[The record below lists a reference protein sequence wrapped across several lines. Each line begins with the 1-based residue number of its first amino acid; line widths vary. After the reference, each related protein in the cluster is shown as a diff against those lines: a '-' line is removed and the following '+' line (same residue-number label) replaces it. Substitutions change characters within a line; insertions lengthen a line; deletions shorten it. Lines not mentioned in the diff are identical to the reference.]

1 MVAART
7 ATTVGAS
14 TLREVRWHH
23 GPVATSPSGSSQP
36 PSDRARELAVTTV
49 TAACRSGR
57 LTLDQAEERL
67 DAVFAARTYAE
78 LYRAVAGLPHL
89 PAPLD
94 LSANG

>member
-1 MVAART
+1 MGPV
-7 ATTVGAS
+7 TTV
-14 TLREVRWHH
+14 
-23 GPVATSPSGSSQP
+23 PPGSAVP
-36 PSDRARELAVTTV
+36 PTDRARDLAVATV
-49 TAACRSGR
+49 SAACRSGR

-78 LYRAVAGLPHL
+78 LYLAVAGLPHL